1 MLNTPQLT
9 PYKIV
14 FQILLP
20 IMMEHQDTKEDERGK
35 ESQRTS
41 LSDSRDNLCSPSS
54 WGYESPSQ
62 LNREVTSIL
71 SKGNPPKTARS
82 QFTHPEQGSAR
93 IPLPDTTYR
102 SNSCPLYQNTKLWG
116 SESPH
121 RTSDQSVELR
131 NHLYQAALNQNSS
144 PFTPPLRFPF
154 LPPNRGFFPPYPPGM
169 DITSLR
175 QSFHP
180 PFPFVSPLYRSSN
193 NNNTSPAKP
202 KRKYSEEAHSS
213 GSVLLN
219 TRQPPPPSRPVVT
232 STPSISTSS
241 PSSPPPVIPPY
252 FKKGSL
258 IQLASGEMK
267 KVEDLETE
275 DFVESA
281 KQCPDLSIEH
291 ATVVRIEP
299 AQSSGLLLLCF
310 TVGKRGAGAT
320 ISTSPDHPFFV
331 SGHGWSS
338 CSPSL
343 TMARYRLSSHQLTVG
358 DTCISLTHHID
369 SSALMPP
376 PHTSPETVKDC
387 KQVRFQDSPVL
398 KKRKIVD
405 DLPENMS
412 ETPPPVSL
420 KVRVSNTWESST
432 DDQRFA
438 QREQHSPL
446 SEVAVGDTN
455 K

>member
-1 MLNTPQLT
+1 MDL
-9 PYKIV
+9 
-14 FQILLP
+14 
-20 IMMEHQDTKEDERGK
+20 HQVREEERGK
-35 ESQRTS
+35 ESQKS
-41 LSDSRDNLCSPSS
+41 NLVSQQADSRDNLCSPSS

-93 IPLPDTTYR
+93 LPLPDATSR
-102 SNSCPLYQNTKLWG
+102 SNSCPLYQNTKQWG

-121 RTSDQSVELR
+121 QTSDQSVELR

-154 LPPNRGFFPPYPPGM
+154 LPPNRGFFPPFPPGM
-169 DITSLR
+169 DISSLR

-180 PFPFVSPLYRSSN
+180 PFPFVSPLYRPSN
-193 NNNTSPAKP
+193 NNTFPAKP
-202 KRKYSEEAHSS
+202 KRKYSEDAPPSFHLPSA
-213 GSVLLN
+213 GMLN
-219 TRQPPPPSRPVVT
+219 TRQQPSQPNPAHTRPMAANT
-232 STPSISTSS
+232 ASDISTSTS
-241 PSSPPPVIPPY
+241 SSTTSLPSSLSTVTPPY

-275 DFVESA
+275 DFVDSA
-281 KQCPDLSIEH
+281 KHCPDLSIEH
-291 ATVVRIEP
+291 ATVVRLEP
-299 AQSSGLLLLCF
+299 VQSSGLLLLSF
-310 TVGKRGAGAT
+310 TVGKRGGGAT

-331 SGHGWSS
+331 YGHGWSS

-343 TMARYRLSSHQLTVG
+343 TMARYSLSAHQLTVG
-358 DTCISLTHHID
+358 DTCISLTHHLD

-376 PHTSPETVKDC
+376 PHTSPETTKDC
-387 KQVRFQDSPVL
+387 KQVRFQDSPVM
-398 KKRKIVD
+398 KKRKHCQ
-405 DLPENMS
+405 DLSETQS

-420 KVRVSNTWESST
+420 KVRVSDAWESSPEE
-432 DDQRFA
+432 QRFA
-438 QREQHSPL
+438 QRGRHSPL
-446 SEVAVGDTN
+446 PEVAVGDRN